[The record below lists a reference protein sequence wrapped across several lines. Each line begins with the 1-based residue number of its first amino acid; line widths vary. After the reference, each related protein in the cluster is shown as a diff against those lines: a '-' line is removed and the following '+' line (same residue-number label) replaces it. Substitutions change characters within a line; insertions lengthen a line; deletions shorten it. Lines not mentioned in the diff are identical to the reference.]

1 LEFPDVIQACI
12 KEELTMPETR
22 SSQAMSG
29 HDRSV
34 EIVQNLHPLAA
45 AEKMSAEHA
54 PYSVLIVDDDAS
66 LRDTLRRMVESVG
79 YDVQCAEDARTAIVS
94 FAKWI
99 PDIIITDIYMPA
111 GDGFE
116 LLNWLR
122 NNGLRTPVIA
132 MSGSVSGSGEYD
144 QLSVAERLGAAAVI
158 DKPFRQ
164 SKLVETID
172 RVLANRGAPP
182 R

>member
-1 LEFPDVIQACI
+1 MI
-12 KEELTMPETR
+12 
-22 SSQAMSG
+22 
-29 HDRSV
+29 
-34 EIVQNLHPLAA
+34 
-45 AEKMSAEHA
+45 AEGPWA
-54 PYSVLIVDDDAS
+54 VLIVDDDPA
-66 LRDTLRRMVESVG
+66 LLETLRRMIESVG
-79 YDVQCAEDARTAIVS
+79 YDVQCAEDARTAIDSVTS
-94 FAKWI
+94 RA

-122 NNGLRTPVIA
+122 NNGIRTPVIA
-132 MSGSVSGSGEYD
+132 MSGSSSGTGEYD
-144 QLSVAERLGAAAVI
+144 QLSVAEHLGAAAVI

>member
-1 LEFPDVIQACI
+1 
-12 KEELTMPETR
+12 
-22 SSQAMSG
+22 
-29 HDRSV
+29 
-34 EIVQNLHPLAA
+34 
-45 AEKMSAEHA
+45 MSAERASH
-54 PYSVLIVDDDAS
+54 SVLIVDDDAS
-66 LRDTLRRMVESVG
+66 LRDTLRRMIESVG
-79 YDVQCAEDARTAIVS
+79 YDVQCCEDALTAINSVTRRV
-94 FAKWI
+94 

-122 NNGLRTPVIA
+122 NNGIRTPVIA
-132 MSGSVSGSGEYD
+132 MSGSTSGIGEYD

>member
-1 LEFPDVIQACI
+1 MTQSKTISHWIDNKPFAG
-12 KEELTMPETR
+12 
-22 SSQAMSG
+22 SSGAT
-29 HDRSV
+29 
-34 EIVQNLHPLAA
+34 
-45 AEKMSAEHA
+45 A
-54 PYSVLIVDDDAS
+54 PVTNPATGEVTGQVALGS
-66 LRDTLRRMVESVG
+66 
-79 YDVQCAEDARTAIVS
+79 AEDARAAIESVG
-94 FAKWI
+94 KHT

-122 NNGLRTPVIA
+122 NHGMAIPVIA
-132 MSGSVSGSGEYD
+132 MSGSSSSSGDYD
-144 QLSVAERLGAAAVI
+144 QLSVAEHLGAAAVL

-172 RVLANRGAPP
+172 RVLAKRGAPP

>member
-1 LEFPDVIQACI
+1 
-12 KEELTMPETR
+12 MPELQRFNEAIARDMPMDSTLE
-22 SSQAMSG
+22 SHNTVATE
-29 HDRSV
+29 D
-34 EIVQNLHPLAA
+34 
-45 AEKMSAEHA
+45 KMN
-54 PYSVLIVDDDAS
+54 PGRPPFSVLIVDDDPD
-66 LRDTLRRMVESVG
+66 LRDTLARMVASVG
-79 YDVQCAEDARTAIVS
+79 YRVDSVEDARAAIV
-94 FAKWI
+94 AVGKHA

-122 NNGLRTPVIA
+122 THGKAIPVIA
-132 MSGSVSGSGEYD
+132 MSGSSSSTGDYD
-144 QLSVAERLGAAAVI
+144 QLSVAEHLGAAAVI

-172 RVLANRGAPP
+172 RVIAKRGAPP

>member
-1 LEFPDVIQACI
+1 MPSDTPFHSRNAVES
-12 KEELTMPETR
+12 EEN
-22 SSQAMSG
+22 MSTE
-29 HDRSV
+29 R
-34 EIVQNLHPLAA
+34 P
-45 AEKMSAEHA
+45 
-54 PYSVLIVDDDAS
+54 PSVLIVDDDAG
-66 LRDTLRRMVESVG
+66 LRETLRHMVASVG
-79 YDVQCAEDARTAIVS
+79 YDVACVEGAPAAIATVGKH
-94 FAKWI
+94 A

-122 NNGLRTPVIA
+122 NEGMAIPVIA
-132 MSGSVSGSGEYD
+132 MSGSSSGTGEYD
-144 QLSVAERLGAAAVI
+144 QLSVAQHLGAAAVL

>member
-1 LEFPDVIQACI
+1 MANETSGVRDEASGCTLEFRNAF
-12 KEELTMPETR
+12 
-22 SSQAMSG
+22 
-29 HDRSV
+29 
-34 EIVQNLHPLAA
+34 A
-45 AEKMSAEHA
+45 AEEKLGAGQTS
-54 PYSVLIVDDDAS
+54 SVLIVDDDAG
-66 LRDTLRRMVESVG
+66 LRETLRRMIDSVG
-79 YDVQCAEDARTAIVS
+79 YEVACVEDARAAIS
-94 FAKWI
+94 TIAQKT

-122 NNGLRTPVIA
+122 NNGVRIPVIA
-132 MSGSVSGSGEYD
+132 MSGSSSGVGDYD
-144 QLSVAERLGAAAVI
+144 QLSMAERLGAAAVL

-172 RVLANRGAPP
+172 RVLANRGAPE

>member
-1 LEFPDVIQACI
+1 MTADTAGI
-12 KEELTMPETR
+12 EERVTTMPDLR
-22 SSQAMSG
+22 SNVAP
-29 HDRSV
+29 
-34 EIVQNLHPLAA
+34 E
-45 AEKMSAEHA
+45 EKTGSPGAS
-54 PYSVLIVDDDAS
+54 SVLIVDDDPA

-79 YDVQCAEDARTAIVS
+79 YDVACVEDARAAI
-94 FAKWI
+94 AAI
-99 PDIIITDIYMPA
+99 GARAPDIIITDIYMPT

-122 NNGLRTPVIA
+122 NNGIRIPVIA
-132 MSGSVSGSGEYD
+132 MSGSTSGSGEYD
-144 QLSVAERLGAAAVI
+144 QLSVAEHLGAAAVI

-172 RVLANRGAPP
+172 RILANRSAPP

>member
-1 LEFPDVIQACI
+1 VALED
-12 KEELTMPETR
+12 
-22 SSQAMSG
+22 
-29 HDRSV
+29 
-34 EIVQNLHPLAA
+34 
-45 AEKMSAEHA
+45 KMSAGRS
-54 PYSVLIVDDDAS
+54 PFSVLIVDDDPG
-66 LRDTLRRMVESVG
+66 LRDTLSRMVASVG
-79 YDVQCAEDARTAIVS
+79 YDVDSVGDAHAAIDSV
-94 FAKWI
+94 ARRA

-116 LLNWLR
+116 LINWLR
-122 NNGLRTPVIA
+122 THGMTIPVIA
-132 MSGSVSGSGEYD
+132 MSGSSSGTGEYD
-144 QLSVAERLGAAAVI
+144 QLSVAEHLGAAAVI

>member
-1 LEFPDVIQACI
+1 
-12 KEELTMPETR
+12 MPEP
-22 SSQAMSG
+22 QADDEAEASDTPM
-29 HDRSV
+29 DT
-34 EIVQNLHPLAA
+34 AA
-45 AEKMSAEHA
+45 DLRNAVAPENKMSAERIPA
-54 PYSVLIVDDDAS
+54 VLIVDDDES
-66 LRDTLRRMVESVG
+66 LRETLRRMCESVG
-79 YDVQCAEDARTAIVS
+79 YDVQCAEDARSAILAV
-94 FAKWI
+94 ADRE

-122 NNGLRTPVIA
+122 NNGIRTPVIA
-132 MSGSVSGSGEYD
+132 MSGSSSGGGEYD
-144 QLSVAERLGAAAVI
+144 QLSVAEHLGAAAVI

-172 RVLANRGAPP
+172 RVLAKREPPP

>member
-1 LEFPDVIQACI
+1 MAI
-12 KEELTMPETR
+12 
-22 SSQAMSG
+22 
-29 HDRSV
+29 
-34 EIVQNLHPLAA
+34 
-45 AEKMSAEHA
+45 
-54 PYSVLIVDDDAS
+54 
-66 LRDTLRRMVESVG
+66 ESV
-79 YDVQCAEDARTAIVS
+79 IHHM
-94 FAKWI
+94 

-116 LLNWLR
+116 LINWLR
-122 NNGLRTPVIA
+122 THGMTIPVIA
-132 MSGSVSGSGEYD
+132 MSGSSSGTGEYD
-144 QLSVAERLGAAAVI
+144 QLSVAEHLGAAAVI

>member
-1 LEFPDVIQACI
+1 
-12 KEELTMPETR
+12 
-22 SSQAMSG
+22 
-29 HDRSV
+29 
-34 EIVQNLHPLAA
+34 
-45 AEKMSAEHA
+45 MSAEPSHF
-54 PYSVLIVDDDAS
+54 SVLIVDDDPG
-66 LRDTLRRMVESVG
+66 LRETLTRMVASVG
-79 YDVQCAEDARTAIVS
+79 YDVDCAGDAHAAIAAVS
-94 FAKWI
+94 SRV

-122 NNGLRTPVIA
+122 NHGMTVPVIA
-132 MSGSVSGSGEYD
+132 MSGSSSSSGEYD
-144 QLSVAERLGAAAVI
+144 QLAVAEHLGAVAVI

-164 SKLVETID
+164 SKLIETID

>member
-1 LEFPDVIQACI
+1 
-12 KEELTMPETR
+12 MNTR
-22 SSQAMSG
+22 
-29 HDRSV
+29 R
-34 EIVQNLHPLAA
+34 P
-45 AEKMSAEHA
+45 
-54 PYSVLIVDDDAS
+54 PFSVLIVDDDPD
-66 LRDTLRRMVESVG
+66 LRETLRQMVASVG
-79 YDVQCAEDARTAIVS
+79 YDVACVGDAPAAIATVGKH
-94 FAKWI
+94 A

-122 NNGLRTPVIA
+122 NEGIAIPVIA
-132 MSGSVSGSGEYD
+132 MSGSSSGTGEYD
-144 QLSVAERLGAAAVI
+144 QLSVAQHLGAAAVI